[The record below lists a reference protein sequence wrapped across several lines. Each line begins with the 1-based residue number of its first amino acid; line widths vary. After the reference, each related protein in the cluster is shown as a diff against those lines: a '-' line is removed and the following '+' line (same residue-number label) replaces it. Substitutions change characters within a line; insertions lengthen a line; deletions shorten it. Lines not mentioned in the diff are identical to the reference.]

1 MPSDSMP
8 EAGASMQHHAAE
20 TARAQRV
27 PLTTTDD
34 AAGAPDTLTRFL
46 AFLIDGIAV
55 GLVGLVPV
63 IGGLA
68 GVAYVLFRDGLDVDF
83 MRHRSLG
90 KKLMKLS
97 VVRDDGAPMDP
108 MTSAR
113 RNWPLAFGSLTQFLI
128 FIPVLG
134 WILIPFV
141 LIAGAVFVIIEIVR
155 VTTNPE
161 GRRLGDGYA
170 GTRVITAAE

>member
-1 MPSDSMP
+1 MTSETMP
-8 EAGASMQHHAAE
+8 ETHDGHTHQVGTGPAGA
-20 TARAQRV
+20 RV

-34 AAGAPDTLTRFL
+34 AARAPDTLTRFL
-46 AFLIDGIAV
+46 AFLIDAV
-55 GLVGLVPV
+55 AVALVGLVPV

-68 GVAYVLFRDGLDVDF
+68 GVAYVLFRDGLDVDV

-97 VVRDDGAPMDP
+97 VVREDGAPMDL

-141 LIAGAVFVIIEIVR
+141 LIAGAVFVIVEIVK
-155 VTTNPE
+155 VMTAPD
-161 GRRLGDGYA
+161 GRRWGDTFA
-170 GTRVITAAE
+170 ETRVVVSLD